1 MQEQKQ
7 LQEQK
12 RLTDLTVEELL
23 DDLLA
28 DVDTLVNEEANAAI
42 DGLKLKMQASINK
55 VGQDLKKKVDIWRQ
69 NQD

>member
-1 MQEQKQ
+1 M
-7 LQEQK
+7 
-12 RLTDLTVEELL
+12 TDLTVEELL

-55 VGQDLKKKVDIWRQ
+55 VGQDLKKKVDIWKQ